1 MKKNKIGILTL
12 PLHTNYGGLLQAYA
26 LQQILYRMGH
36 EAWVL
41 DVRKYDYCWLYRKL
55 SRIKTFLRLLISR
68 IGHKSIS
75 EIFREYRKS
84 GKVTLDFVQT
94 HIYPISPCLSSTK
107 QLKSFV
113 EINKF
118 DAFVVGSDQ
127 VWRLRYCPNIYNY
140 FLAFVESNQFVKKIS
155 YAASFGTD
163 DWNFS
168 EEETRR
174 CKELLSLFD
183 AVSVREKGGVD
194 LCRHYLGR
202 TDVQWTLD
210 PTMLLC
216 REDYEQIIKEA
227 HLPAVKQKH
236 IVSYILDEN
245 PSKNVILSD
254 VQSALGLPVYNA
266 NEGLSECSQLHLHGK
281 ASVEEWLFGFQNAE
295 YAVVDS
301 FHGCVFSIIF
311 HVPFIVIGNQERG
324 MSRFYSLLSL
334 FGLEGRMV
342 ETCTNVVPIVH
353 SSIDWKKIDD
363 VLSEQRKQSSQ
374 FLTNYT
380 K

>member
-254 VQSALGLPVYNA
+254 VQAALGLPVYNA

-311 HVPFIVIGNQERG
+311 NKPFFVYLNEGRG
-324 MSRFYSLLSL
+324 SARFYSLLRI
-334 FGLEGRMV
+334 FGLENRIICNLDDIDRIIK
-342 ETCTNVVPIVH
+342 EDINW
-353 SSIDWKKIDD
+353 SSVNDILNDKCAYSYK
-363 VLSEQRKQSSQ
+363 
-374 FLTNYT
+374 FLRENL
-380 K
+380 